1 MSTIIS
7 TVLTIAFFIYFIHFL
22 NTTYKI
28 ENNIL
33 IIKFAFSKVSIPLNE
48 ISEVTESKNYGY
60 EKNTSYFIGSAR
72 QPDRL
77 LISVGTKS
85 YFIALNGSK
94 KLAEKIKNVNPNI
107 KINGVMI

>member
-7 TVLTIAFFIYFIHFL
+7 AVLTIAFFIYLIHFL

-28 ENNIL
+28 EHNKLTIR
-33 IIKFAFSKVSIPLNE
+33 FAFSKISIDIE
-48 ISEVTESKNYGY
+48 DITEVTESKNYGY